1 MQKLYKRIRDGP
13 ESIVCLKARLREPNV
28 TPQDTRFAYMEWIPC
43 GLRSH
48 DGISVNGPWLP
59 GNRDQGKWLESSRRL
74 QAVVSGDSV
83 IE

>member
-13 ESIVCLKARLREPNV
+13 STIMCWMVRLREPNV
-28 TPQDTRFAYMEWIPC
+28 TPQETRFAHMRWNSC

-48 DGISVNGPWLP
+48 DGISVDESWLP
-59 GNRDQGKWLESSRRL
+59 GNRVQDQWFESSWRL
-74 QAVVSGDSV
+74 QAVISGDSV

>member
-13 ESIVCLKARLREPNV
+13 DGIKCVKARLREPNV

-48 DGISVNGPWLP
+48 DEAGVNVPWLP
-59 GNRDQGKWLESSRRL
+59 GNRVQGQWLESSRRS